1 VKFTATKTHLAN
13 ALAVAARVATTS
25 SAIQAAQGALID
37 ATGTGALVSATDF
50 DTSITLPLV
59 TEGIDAPGRV
69 LLPARLLLD
78 VVKAC
83 PAATVTIS
91 LAEDSPARI
100 ESGSARF
107 DLRPLRIEDFPTLP
121 KPDPSTMSKLP
132 LPPFIAAID
141 RVADS
146 ASRDEFRPVLTGV
159 NIRVSGTRLRA
170 VATDSYR
177 LAVYQAELDAPAS
190 REFQHTLPARALQ
203 ELAKLSKVA
212 GAEHL
217 TISEAGTNFVM
228 QFASITLSTRTITGD
243 YPNADQLIPTDCE
256 SSFSYPADTLN
267 ETIRRVALLCQNN
280 TPAVLSFNGAGLEC
294 HADAHDIGSAA
305 EIVGDIEHD
314 GPPFTI
320 GINPNFL
327 TQALAQY
334 GSDTV
339 EMRFV
344 SPLRPVMLTDGAGRL
359 SQILMPIRL
368 NTPSGV

>member
-1 VKFTATKTHLAN
+1 MKLTATKPNLAN

-25 SAIQAAQGALID
+25 SALQAAQGALID
-37 ATGTGALVSATDF
+37 ATGAGALVSATDF
-50 DTSITLPLV
+50 DTSITLPVV
-59 TEGIDAPGRV
+59 TESIDTPGRV

-83 PAATVTIS
+83 PGTTVTIS
-91 LAEDSPARI
+91 LTGDSPARI

-121 KPDPSTMSKLP
+121 KPDPATTSQLP
-132 LPPFIAAID
+132 LAPFIAAID

-146 ASRDEFRPVLTGV
+146 ASRDESRPLLTGV
-159 NIRVSGTRLRA
+159 NIRVTGTHLRA

-177 LAVYQAELDAPAS
+177 LAVYQTELDAPAT
-190 REFQHTLPARALQ
+190 REFQRTLPARALQ

-217 TISEAGTNFVM
+217 TISEAGSNFVM
-228 QFASITLSTRTITGD
+228 QFASITLSTRTISGD
-243 YPNADQLIPTDCE
+243 YPNADQLIPTECE
-256 SSFSYPADTLN
+256 FSVTYPADTLN

-280 TPAVLSFNGAGLEC
+280 TPAILAFNGVGLEC
-294 HADAHDIGSAA
+294 RADTADIGSAA
-305 EIVGDIEHD
+305 EVIEDIRHD

-320 GINPNFL
+320 GINPDFL

-334 GSDTV
+334 GADSV
-339 EMRFV
+339 EMRLL
-344 SPLRPVMLTDGAGRL
+344 SPLRPMMLTDATGKL

-368 NTPSGV
+368 NTPNGG